1 MKRIFSVRTNV
12 DTLAA
17 SVGQLLTD
25 NEKALWLQGYVYA
38 LQGGVFRADMPAPF
52 IAGHGIGHESWL
64 EAKEHQQKSSIGGL
78 LSIQQHPKNRIDKR
92 KAMDPPPQ
100 GPPKPPSDPPLEQ
113 SLIVNPVIEESKNRQ
128 TSEPPARDEMD
139 ILSGSDSE
147 IADADKW
154 HMERSQ
160 SYVKTLVAA
169 GCKIGPNSWPRWRE
183 MAKELTITLLVK
195 ASKLVSAEDRFA
207 DKVEVQARRM
217 LREAPQVQAPA
228 PLRPKP
234 TQEEKEAMAKK
245 LAEAKAYIPK
255 QTEETAKGWAK

>member
-1 MKRIFSVRTNV
+1 MADVMPKRIWNVRLNV
-12 DTLAA
+12 DSFNAGFAGLENDQERLSFLAGFHGGLNGVSNNGKSTPFLA
-17 SVGQLLTD
+17 GWDVANECLT
-25 NEKALWLQGYVYA
+25 
-38 LQGGVFRADMPAPF
+38 
-52 IAGHGIGHESWL
+52 
-64 EAKEHQQKSSIGGL
+64 EAKAFSDKQRDRVNKRYQNVTTVEPRNNHGNTTALPIST
-78 LSIQQHPKNRIDKR
+78 IQQSN
-92 KAMDPPPQ
+92 
-100 GPPKPPSDPPLEQ
+100 
-113 SLIVNPVIEESKNRQ
+113 NPTIEKSTND
-128 TSEPPARDEMD
+128 SARDEMD

-255 QTEETAKGWAK
+255 QAEETAKGWTK